1 MRRALLS
8 WTLVFALLA
17 AGFAASVLALNADL
31 YSAGGF
37 VRSYLE
43 ALERG
48 DAEAA
53 LATPGVVGASELVTD
68 ETVGG
73 FSGIHVVSDIEA
85 DGQHIVRA
93 GYTIAGV
100 EAITQFTVER
110 TGTRLGLFP
119 TWQFAVSPIATLGV
133 RVDHDVRFTANGVDA
148 VVGNYAML
156 VPMVVTLDHD
166 STYLEALDVRPF
178 LTEVGSEFDAIVEVT
193 PTEGFTVAAT
203 AALKD
208 FLDACAT
215 QQVLKPTG
223 CPFGAD
229 VANRLNSLPSWTM
242 VDYPTAALEPEG
254 TAWQTAGSGT
264 AHLNVSVK
272 AIVDGSLST
281 LDEDVPFSGSY
292 LVTIAADD
300 SLSVRL
306 V

>member
-8 WTLVFALLA
+8 WTLVFALLV

-37 VRSYLE
+37 VRSYLQ

-53 LATPGVVGASELVTD
+53 LDTPGVVGASSLVTD

-73 FSGIHVVSDIEA
+73 FTNIHLISDVEV
-85 DGQHIVRA
+85 DGQHIVRV
-93 GYTIAGV
+93 GYTIAGI

-119 TWQFAVSPIATLGV
+119 TWRFAVSPIATLTV
-133 RVDHDVRFTANGVDA
+133 RVDHDTRFTANGVDA
-148 VVGNYAML
+148 VAGDYAML

-166 STYLEALDVRPF
+166 TTYLEALHLRPF
-178 LTEVGSEFDAIVEVT
+178 LTEVGFEFDAIVEVS
-193 PTEGFTVAAT
+193 PKEGFTAAAT

-223 CPFGAD
+223 CPFGTD
-229 VANRLNSLPSWTM
+229 VANRLDSLPAWTI
-242 VDYPTAALEPEG
+242 VSYPTAALEPSG
-254 TAWQTAGSGT
+254 AAWQTAGAGT
-264 AHLNVSVK
+264 AHLTAQVK
-272 AIVDGSLST
+272 SLFDGTVST
-281 LDEDVPFSGSY
+281 LDEDVPFDGSY
-292 LVTIAADD
+292 LVTIGADD

-306 V
+306 S